1 MANGN
6 GSVNGVARA
15 AKERFT
21 RVDDLILKIGA
32 GVVTAVIVA
41 MLLFGM
47 KVYGFMAQGDR
58 FTAEMHTQS
67 VDEAWVAARE
77 EFTHSDVYERDRE
90 YLDRRLDRIEE
101 KLDQLLEER

>member
-1 MANGN
+1 MMANGN
-6 GSVNGVARA
+6 GTVGTLKARFS
-15 AKERFT
+15 K
-21 RVDDLILKIGA
+21 VDDMILKVGA
-32 GVVTAVIVA
+32 GVSIAVIVA

-58 FTAEMHTQS
+58 FTAEMHNKS

-77 EFTHSDVYERDRE
+77 EFVPSDVYERDRE
-90 YLDRRLDRIEE
+90 YLDRRLSRIES